1 MKTLLLWLSIASF
14 LQAQTLDALISHSL
28 ENHGSL
34 KSIQQRLEALENEK
48 EISRNFSDPEV
59 SLSIDDIQFAN
70 PTSRTLEPMQVS
82 SLNIKQQIPYFGK
95 RDAQT
100 QMVESNKRLLN
111 MSLQDLKTELAKEI
125 RITAYSI
132 WETEQE
138 LHITDS
144 SIEIIKQTISLNE
157 AYYITSGGTQS
168 TLMGAELSLSEQK
181 IKRNSLLSQKNA
193 LYAKLSY
200 LAGEKVQEL
209 ELTLDVQEPK
219 ALAFYQE
226 KIGDST
232 LLHVKDAELGIAKAD
247 LHIKELS
254 QKIDPFIQVGYYYR
268 ENYPDYASITVGA
281 SLPLYGTQKA
291 SEEEAKKLLLAKGF
305 EESDLK
311 ERLSSESAQLYEKMQ
326 NDYSTYKILRNESM
340 PKIEHLFDLA
350 QSSEKSKDSLLEYLE
365 ILDKKLKLQEEL
377 IKVTADFNKTQA
389 LLLALTGEKL

>member
-1 MKTLLLWLSIASF
+1 MKIVFLWLVIATF
-14 LQAQTLDALISHSL
+14 LNAQTLDALISSSL

-34 KSIQQRLEALENEK
+34 KSIKESLEALEHEK

-100 QMVESNKRLLN
+100 QMVESKKKLLS
-111 MSLQDLKTELAKEI
+111 MDLEDLKTELAKEI
-125 RITAYSI
+125 KMTAYDI

-144 SIEIIKQTISLNE
+144 SIDIIKQSISLNE
-157 AYYITSGGTQS
+157 AYYITSGDTQS
-168 TLMGAELSLSEQK
+168 ALMNAELSLSEQK

-193 LYAKLSY
+193 LYQKLSY

-219 ALAFYQE
+219 ALTFYQE
-226 KIGDST
+226 KIAGST

-305 EESDLK
+305 EESDLREK
-311 ERLSSESAQLYEKMQ
+311 LSSESAQLYEKMR
-326 NDYSTYKILRNESM
+326 NDYMSYKILNNESM
-340 PKIEHLFDLA
+340 PKIEHLFELV

-365 ILDKKLKLQEEL
+365 ILNKKLKLQEEL
-377 IKVTADFNKTQA
+377 IKVTVDFNKTQA
-389 LLLALTGEKL
+389 FLLALTGEKK

>member
-125 RITAYSI
+125 RVTAYSI

-291 SEEEAKKLLLAKGF
+291 SEQEAKKLLLAKGF

>member
-1 MKTLLLWLSIASF
+1 MKTVLLWLGVVTF
-14 LQAQTLDALISHSL
+14 LYAQTLDALISSSL

-34 KSIQQRLEALENEK
+34 KSIKESLEALEHEK

-100 QMVESNKRLLN
+100 QMVESKKKLLS
-111 MSLQDLKTELAKEI
+111 MDLEDLKNELAKEI
-125 RITAYSI
+125 KMTAYDI

-144 SIEIIKQTISLNE
+144 SIDIIKQSISLNE
-157 AYYITSGGTQS
+157 AYYTTSGDTQS
-168 TLMGAELSLSEQK
+168 ALMNAELSLSEQK

-193 LYAKLSY
+193 LYQKLSY
-200 LAGEKVQEL
+200 LAGEKVQKL

-219 ALAFYQE
+219 ALTFYQE
-226 KIGDST
+226 KIAGST

-268 ENYPDYASITVGA
+268 EDYPDYASITVGA

-305 EESDLK
+305 EESDLREK
-311 ERLSSESAQLYEKMQ
+311 LASESAQLYEKMR
-326 NDYSTYKILRNESM
+326 NDYMSYKILNNESM
-340 PKIEHLFDLA
+340 PKIEHLFELV

-365 ILDKKLKLQEEL
+365 ILNKKLKLQEEL
-377 IKVTADFNKTQA
+377 IKVTVDFNKTQA
-389 LLLALTGEKL
+389 SLLALTGEKQ